1 MKKIKNI
8 NWKRVIASLT
18 IFSLACGGIYFA
30 MNKIQAVVR
39 RQQCR
44 IMNW

>member
-30 MNKIQAVVR
+30 MNKIQASCSGVT
-39 RQQCR
+39 
-44 IMNW
+44 NAE